1 MKEKVKIWSRRRLLG
16 AFLAFLGLSAVAT
29 AQNGT
34 RKANCGSELAVVT
47 KTVNQ
52 LNDDNGTSITLNFTG
67 MVNAG
72 DEYFFVADNGGGA
85 FKSIICN
92 ENIGKNIEIID
103 DGYTEGDYIDLSTPI
118 LDDISVP
125 SRAAGVFTVTDGNIN
140 PITITLKYNDGNDGI
155 ASDITTLYLGVFV
168 KDAGTGCYSDV
179 NWIRIETEL
188 NIYAA
193 LTLRNDGTDNVPY
206 EYICNGGTTATNLG
220 FTLCNLPADGTLKYK
235 VKATS
240 SQVSESYII
249 SGQLLNASAGTVAES
264 GTLANTGDATNVITK
279 SITRGTDAAHTALV
293 EIGNQTLINANAAVA
308 GTMVFSFVEMT
319 YTYRG
324 DIGGTQGDITL
335 PIVFETEQS
344 HCNPSIND
352 TYPTEFTVYVAP
364 SFKVQALAYAAGNE
378 RPTIGND
385 GSYAPGSGYDN
396 TNSVFTATTTLSE
409 PTFCQGTIAYLFGE
423 TSASDGVT
431 TYAWANSTD
440 PAAANE
446 ATITDLAIQN
456 PNTAELTEF
465 GNNAYTLL
473 LTGTWNDLETGGHYG
488 AGCQITDLMPIN
500 VTAAPILLLATD
512 QAEVDGIQTWN
523 ATDIITAPEQCP
535 GTPIFISTD
544 KGGTPVTDGTGRTDA
559 INAGNFIKHNESNI
573 SWYVTT
579 DADAA
584 AYTAWR
590 SGEITAVDETSAS
603 TIGANDTDDDTDLTH
618 YFDNSNNA
626 TPAVVKNVTYT
637 LYNASGCKLVKSDGS
652 SLTGGKVQIVFPV
665 EPRPQFQLGAN

>member
-16 AFLAFLGLSAVAT
+16 AFLAFLGLAAVAT

-34 RKANCGSELAVVT
+34 RKSNCGSELAIVT
-47 KTVNQ
+47 KTANQ
-52 LNDDNGTSITLNFTG
+52 LNDDNGTPITLNFTG

-92 ENIGKNIEIID
+92 GNIGKNIEIID

-118 LDDISVP
+118 LDDISEP
-125 SRAAGVFTVTDGNIN
+125 SRAAGVFTATDGNIN
-140 PITITLKYNDGNDGI
+140 PITITLKYNDDNDGI

-168 KDAGTGCYSDV
+168 RDAGTGCYSDV

-249 SGQLLNASAGTVAES
+249 SGQLLNASAGTVS

-308 GTMVFSFVEMT
+308 GTMEFSFVEMT

-344 HCNPSIND
+344 HCNPSINA
-352 TYPTEFTVYVAP
+352 TYPTVFTVHVAP
-364 SFKVQALAYAAGNE
+364 AFTITPLQYADDTRTGA
-378 RPTIGND
+378 
-385 GSYAPGSGYDN
+385 
-396 TNSVFTATTTLSE
+396 ATDE
-409 PTFCQGTIAYLFGE
+409 FCQGTIAYLN
-423 TSASDGVT
+423 TTASATVGR
-431 TYAWANSTD
+431 
-440 PAAANE
+440 
-446 ATITDLAIQN
+446 ITDWVWTVDAASTNADEAKAKFFPAFSTSDPIQAAITGGTGVVE
-456 PNTAELTEF
+456 NTAKVGELTKIEE
-465 GNNAYTLL
+465 GVYKYDLVA
-473 LTGTWNDLETGGHYG
+473 TWNDDGNHYTGCT
-488 AGCQITDLMPIN
+488 ANADIDIVVN
-500 VTAAPILLLATD
+500 AAPILLLATD

-523 ATDIITAPEQCP
+523 ATDIITAPKQCP
-535 GTPIFISTD
+535 GTPILISTD

-559 INAGNFIKHNESNI
+559 IDKGNFIKHNNSNI

-590 SGEITAVDETSAS
+590 SGEIEAVNETSAL
-603 TIGANDTDDDTDLTH
+603 TITANDTDDDTDLTH

-626 TPAVVKNVTYT
+626 DPAVVKNVTYT
-637 LYNASGCKLVKSDGS
+637 LYNASGCALVKSDGS

-665 EPRPQFQLGAN
+665 EPRPRFQLGAN